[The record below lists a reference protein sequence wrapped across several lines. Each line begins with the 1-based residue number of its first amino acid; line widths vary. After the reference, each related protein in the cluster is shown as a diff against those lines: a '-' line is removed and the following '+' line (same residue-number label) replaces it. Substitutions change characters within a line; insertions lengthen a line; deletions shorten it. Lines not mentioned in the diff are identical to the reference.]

1 MSLARRHRDKILA
14 AQSVAFVPD
23 AGASIPA
30 AAPLPA
36 AGGTGDSPVDRAAAQ
51 IAMRLTHDLRRLH
64 EIKGVDLK
72 IAAKREMLPE
82 YVDWVKGLL
91 NADAGVG
98 TGVSAE
104 VLPTVLI
111 WLIDMGNFMDA
122 LDLVPFVLRHK
133 VEMPARYNRD
143 AATIVVEEIAEAA
156 LKAHNAGE
164 DFDLC
169 VLFRVA
175 ELTDAI
181 DMHDQAR
188 AKLRKATGAQQLR
201 YAEDMEANADGRAM
215 IEAALASLMAA
226 QALNDRIGVKDKIK
240 RAQKLLAPHEAADAA
255 ASAVE
260 TETNEQGGSAA

>member
-1 MSLARRHRDKILA
+1 MSLARRHRDRILA
-14 AQSVAFVPD
+14 ALTVASAPNV
-23 AGASIPA
+23 GADTPA

-36 AGGTGDSPVDRAAAQ
+36 AGGTGASQADRGAAQ

-82 YVDWVKGLL
+82 YVEWVKGVL

-104 VLPTVLI
+104 VLPTVMI

-156 LKAHNAGE
+156 LKAHNANE
-164 DFDLC
+164 DFDLG

-201 YAEDMEANADGRAM
+201 HAEDMEANAAGREM
-215 IEAALASLMAA
+215 LEAALASLKAA

-240 RAQKLLAPHEAADAA
+240 RAEKLLKAHDAA
-255 ASAVE
+255 APA
-260 TETNEQGGSAA
+260 TPTDT